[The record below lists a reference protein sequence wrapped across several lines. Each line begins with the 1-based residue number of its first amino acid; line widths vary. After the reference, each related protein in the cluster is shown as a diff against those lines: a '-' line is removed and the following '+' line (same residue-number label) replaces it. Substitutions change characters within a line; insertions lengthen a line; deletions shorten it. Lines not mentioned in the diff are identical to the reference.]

1 MSASCDL
8 QFRYYGLVK
17 STEEKKMKNNNEQ
30 SSMTNKRE
38 DKRFI
43 RVPEV
48 LRKVGISR
56 TTLYELIKRGSF
68 PNKVKISLRSVA
80 FVESE
85 VDEWIERT
93 ICDSRIV
100 SK

>member
-1 MSASCDL
+1 MK
-8 QFRYYGLVK
+8 K
-17 STEEKKMKNNNEQ
+17 SNEQ
-30 SSMTNKRE
+30 SSMRNERE

-85 VDEWIERT
+85 VDEWIEKT

-100 SK
+100 SI

>member
-1 MSASCDL
+1 MA
-8 QFRYYGLVK
+8 LVK
-17 STEEKKMKNNNEQ
+17 STEEKK
-30 SSMTNKRE
+30 MTNKRE

-56 TTLYELIKRGSF
+56 TTLYELIKKGSF